1 MKMNKSYH
9 ELLRLQTFAER
20 FNYLAT
26 HQNVGAPT
34 FDSHRYLNQRFYKS
48 PQWKSVRD
56 KVIIRDNGCDM
67 GLQDYPIN
75 GQVYIHH
82 INQITEDELIHGDED
97 KLLNPENLICVSFAT
112 HNAIHYGNSN
122 YAEAQNI
129 TERKPGDTILW

>member
-1 MKMNKSYH
+1 MNKSYH

>member
-1 MKMNKSYH
+1 MKSYT
-9 ELLRLQTFAER
+9 ELLKLTTFEERLD
-20 FNYLAT
+20 YLST

-75 GQVYIHH
+75 GRVYIHH
-82 INQITEDELIHGDED
+82 INPITEDELIRGDED

-112 HNAIHYGNSN
+112 HNAIHYGDKS
-122 YAEAQNI
+122 YAEAQNV
-129 TERKPGDTILW
+129 TERKPNDTIPWR

>member
-1 MKMNKSYH
+1 MKSYT
-9 ELLRLQTFAER
+9 ELSKLTTFEERLD
-20 FNYLAT
+20 YLST

-34 FDSHRYLNQRFYKS
+34 FDFHRYLNQRFYQS

-75 GQVYIHH
+75 GRVYIHH
-82 INQITEDELIHGDED
+82 INPITEDELIHGDED

-112 HNAIHYGNSN
+112 HNAIHYGDKG
-122 YAEAQNI
+122 YAEAQNVI
-129 TERKPGDTILW
+129 ERKPNDTIPWR